1 MKRKISVLLLCILC
15 SSLLFIKKEIT
26 TSTIETTLP
35 LQISNIPKIPN
46 LNEVKE
52 AILEIDQIYLK
63 QPYYSKNSSLNTVD
77 KGIEQLSNCKPH
89 ESCTIVLA
97 AHSGTSKISYFK
109 NLYQLAKNDQ
119 ATIIYKEKKY
129 SYRLVKILNQEKTG
143 FITIPKNTYD
153 LVLTTCNKENETLQ
167 NIYLFVKTK

>member
-1 MKRKISVLLLCILC
+1 MKRKICLGILFILC
-15 SSLLFIKKEIT
+15 SSFLFLKKEIN
-26 TSTIETTLP
+26 TSTIETSLP
-35 LQISNIPKIPN
+35 FQISNIPRITTS
-46 LNEVKE
+46 NESEE
-52 AILEIDQIYLK
+52 AILEIEKIYLR
-63 QPYYSKNSSLNTVD
+63 QPYYSKDSSLNTVD
-77 KGIEQLSNCKPH
+77 KGIEQLSNCKPN

-109 NLYQLAKNDQ
+109 NLDQLSKNDQ

-129 SYRLVKILNQEKTG
+129 SYRLAEILYQEKTG

-153 LVLTTCNKENETLQ
+153 LVLTTCNKENDTIQ